1 MTLDERIASL
11 KFFTELAGAAMKHD
25 LSIARTLTA
34 KLERR
39 IEARKKNTGSGAAKK
54 GPKNLLAAAASV
66 QGIAA

>member
-1 MTLDERIASL
+1 VTDCERL
-11 KFFTELAGAAMKHD
+11 KFFTELACVAMKHD
-25 LSIARTLTA
+25 PQIMCALIAR
-34 KLERR
+34 LERR